1 MEPMV
6 ALGPVPDQLE
16 LICKELLAPLHDMFH
31 RLVQQVMQPGLLPFI
46 SWVQLLLSAL
56 LVLFVFR
63 MFFFFFAMTCSRK
76 PY

>member
-1 MEPMV
+1 MDPMV
-6 ALGPVPDQLE
+6 ALDPVPDQLE
-16 LICKELLAPLHDMFH
+16 LICKELLAPLHDVFH
-31 RLVQQVMQPGLLPFI
+31 RLVQQVMHPGLPPFI
-46 SWVQLLLSAL
+46 SWVQLLLSSL